1 MEAPTAGSLITL
13 QEADKIV
20 SAPTGAAKQLR
31 TPMMVILGAL
41 MIVIATLLILV
52 VLSLIGS
59 RTGWESI
66 LPFLDSE
73 PINSLQTN

>member
-1 MEAPTAGSLITL
+1 MEAQGSSLITL
-13 QEADKIV
+13 QEADEIV

-66 LPFLDSE
+66 LPFLDSQ
-73 PINSLQTN
+73 PTNSLQTN